1 MKGAASFTWDGLQA
15 LAQAVRDEHIP
26 AAAPTTFPMSWPACT
41 ASRTRTSGASWQT
54 SDRARGT
61 DPAVPRETLTG
72 ILPGWGWMRMSD
84 GPENGSHG
92 SDLRRHGTFG
102 KKDTSRAA

>member
-15 LAQAVRDEHIP
+15 LAQAVRE
-26 AAAPTTFPMSWPACT
+26 
-41 ASRTRTSGASWQT
+41 G
-54 SDRARGT
+54 DRARGT
-61 DPAVPRETLTG
+61 DPAVPRETPTG
-72 ILPGWGWMRMSD
+72 ILPGWGRMRMSD

-92 SDLRRHGTFG
+92 SDLRRHGTFS